1 MIKKISNNKIT
12 YILLFF
18 LFLYLSA
25 FSSKANTTESK
36 IILKINDSIITNIDI
51 KNEANYLKALNPNLV
66 NLENKKISQI
76 AKNSLIREKIKEIEI
91 SKLDNQK
98 ISAEYLDSVIKSIYT
113 NIGINS
119 REEFLRYI
127 NNLNIKI
134 LDIESK
140 LLIEALW
147 NRLIYKKFYSKIKIN
162 ENKIRQELKTNKQTS
177 NSYFLYEILFN
188 AEENEKIIQLHNN
201 IKKSIEENGFEN
213 TASIFSI
220 SDSSKSGGRLGWINE
235 SALNKKILNQIL
247 NLKKGEYT
255 KPITIPGG
263 FLILKI
269 QDIKII
275 EKEINLEKELSNK
288 IRAMKN
294 EQLNQY
300 SNIYFNKVKKEISID
315 EK

>member
-1 MIKKISNNKIT
+1 MIKKISNNKII
-12 YILLFF
+12 YIL

-98 ISAEYLDSVIKSIYT
+98 ISAEYLDSVIRSIYT

-235 SALNKKILNQIL
+235 SALNKKILSQIL

-255 KPITIPGG
+255 KPITVPGG

>member
-1 MIKKISNNKIT
+1 MIKKISNNKII
-12 YILLFF
+12 YIL

-235 SALNKKILNQIL
+235 SALNKKILSQIL

-255 KPITIPGG
+255 KPITVPGG

>member
-1 MIKKISNNKIT
+1 MIKKISNNKII
-12 YILLFF
+12 YIL

-98 ISAEYLDSVIKSIYT
+98 ISAEYLDSVIRSIYT

-220 SDSSKSGGRLGWINE
+220 SDSSKAGGRLGWINE

-255 KPITIPGG
+255 KPITVPGG

>member
-1 MIKKISNNKIT
+1 MIKKISNNKTI
-12 YILLFF
+12 YVLLVF
-18 LFLYLSA
+18 LFLYLSL
-25 FSSKANTTESK
+25 FSSKANTTEIK
-36 IILKINDSIITNIDI
+36 IILKINNSIITNIDI
-51 KNEANYLKALNPNLV
+51 KNEANYLRALNPNLL
-66 NLENKKISQI
+66 NLENKKILQI

-98 ISAEYLDSVIKSIYT
+98 ISAEYLESVIKSIYI
-113 NIGINS
+113 NIGLNS
-119 REEFLRYI
+119 REEFLSYI
-127 NNLNIKI
+127 NNLNIEI

-140 LLIEALW
+140 LQIEALW

-162 ENKIRQELKTNKQTS
+162 ENKIRQDLKTNKQTS
-177 NSYFLYEILFN
+177 NAYFLYEILFN
-188 AEENEKIIQLHNN
+188 AEENEKIIQLHNS

-213 TASIFSI
+213 TASMFSI

-235 SALNKKILNQIL
+235 SALNKKILSQIL
-247 NLKKGEYT
+247 NLKKGEYS

-275 EKEINLEKELSNK
+275 EKEIDVEKELSNK
-288 IRAMKN
+288 IRAIKN

-300 SNIYFNKVKKEISID
+300 SNIYFKKVKKEISID

>member
-98 ISAEYLDSVIKSIYT
+98 ISAEYLDSVIRSIYT

-220 SDSSKSGGRLGWINE
+220 SDSSKAGGRLGWINE

-255 KPITIPGG
+255 KPITVPGG

>member
-235 SALNKKILNQIL
+235 SALNKKILSQIL

-255 KPITIPGG
+255 KPITVPGG

>member
-1 MIKKISNNKIT
+1 MIKKISNNKTI
-12 YILLFF
+12 YVLLVF
-18 LFLYLSA
+18 LFLYLSL
-25 FSSKANTTESK
+25 FSSKANTTEIK
-36 IILKINDSIITNIDI
+36 IILKINNSIITNIDI
-51 KNEANYLKALNPNLV
+51 KNEANYLRALNPNLL
-66 NLENKKISQI
+66 NLENKKILQI

-98 ISAEYLDSVIKSIYT
+98 ISAEYLESVIKSIYI
-113 NIGINS
+113 NIGLNS
-119 REEFLRYI
+119 REEFLSYI

-162 ENKIRQELKTNKQTS
+162 ENKIRQDLKTNKQTS
-177 NSYFLYEILFN
+177 NAYFLYEILFN
-188 AEENEKIIQLHNN
+188 AEENEKIMNLCN
-201 IKKSIEENGFEN
+201 IKKSITEMVLKYSVYIQYSN
-213 TASIFSI
+213 
-220 SDSSKSGGRLGWINE
+220 SSNSGGKLGWINE
-235 SALNKKILNQIL
+235 SALNKTILKQIS
-247 NLKKGEYT
+247 NLKKNEIT

-269 QDIKII
+269 KDMKVT
-275 EKEINLEKELSNK
+275 EKKVDVKKEISER
-288 IRAMKN
+288 IRAVQN

-300 SNIYFNKVKKEISID
+300 SNIYFNKVKKEIIID

>member
-98 ISAEYLDSVIKSIYT
+98 ISAEYLDSVIRSIYT

-235 SALNKKILNQIL
+235 SALNKKILSQIL

-255 KPITIPGG
+255 KPITVPGG

>member
-220 SDSSKSGGRLGWINE
+220 SDSSKAGGRLGWINE

-288 IRAMKN
+288 IRAIKN